1 MRKPLVITLVY
12 LMSIMTLGC
21 ATNQNDIVENETIT
35 INDKIVSEESTD
47 KEWTEDEII
56 NLFEQN
62 YENSD
67 YEILGCVVVSD
78 YASDMVGAILFSNSE
93 NLSNVAFIDAEGY
106 YQRCGSEA
114 IPCVENE
121 FTYLGNG
128 IVTVK
133 MQTEDLNEYNY
144 KLSFMQGGNVV
155 KWIAEDDLPEGSG
168 AE

>member
-67 YEILGCVVVSD
+67 YEILGCVAVSD
-78 YASDMVGAILFSNSE
+78 CASDMVGAVLFSNSE
-93 NLSNVAFIDAEGY
+93 NPSNVVFIDAEGY
-106 YQRCGSEA
+106 YQSFGSEA
-114 IPCVENE
+114 IPCEENE
-121 FTYLGNG
+121 FTYLGDG
-128 IVTVK
+128 TVTVK
-133 MQTEDLNEYNY
+133 MQTEDLIEYNY
-144 KLSFMQGGNVV
+144 KLSFIQGGNVV
-155 KWIAEDDLPEGSG
+155 KWIAEDDIPEESG
-168 AE
+168 GK